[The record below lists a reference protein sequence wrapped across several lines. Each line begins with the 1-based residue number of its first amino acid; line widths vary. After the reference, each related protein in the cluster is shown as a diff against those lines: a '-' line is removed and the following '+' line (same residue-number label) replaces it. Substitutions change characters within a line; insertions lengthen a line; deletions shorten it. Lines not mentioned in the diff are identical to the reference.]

1 MPTNTDWLPTG
12 PGQGFD
18 TDPLWPPADPPP
30 GRRGPLQ
37 DLRWQRRMR
46 PRWQRIGFISVLA
59 VLFALL
65 FDPSRVLFAGLGLA
79 IAAILWPVLGW
90 PGRIVSW
97 TLAVAWTMAL
107 VGWEHTIP
115 LAGLAGFARWFCAA
129 SPPRPA
135 EPAQAGLPAVDLTG
149 LADDRQDVDGWG
161 AGDRLPP
168 GWGPP
173 DPPTTAGAEGLGGG

>member
-1 MPTNTDWLPTG
+1 MGALDGQVALITG
-12 PGQGFD
+12 GDSGI
-18 TDPLWPPADPPP
+18 
-30 GRRGPLQ
+30 GRA
-37 DLRWQRRMR
+37 
-46 PRWQRIGFISVLA
+46 VA

-115 LAGLAGFARWFCAA
+115 LAGLTGFARWFCAA
-129 SPPRPA
+129 SPPRPTD
-135 EPAQAGLPAVDLTG
+135 PAQAELPAADLV
-149 LADDRQDVDGWG
+149 LQ
-161 AGDRLPP
+161 LPP
-168 GWGPP
+168 LRAPGR
-173 DPPTTAGAEGLGGG
+173 GGRVPARGGRPAPRPRRVRGERRMAL